1 MKIHQALVMML
12 SVVTPYR
19 ALRVHVE
26 EIPMGTKKVKIMS
39 LVMCISLAGLMAC
52 GGCAGKKKAEG
63 NKAGKYVIGFSQCT
77 TTEPWRVLFN
87 KRLIAAAA
95 KNPDV
100 ELIVLDAQDKTE
112 TQVAQ
117 LESLVTKEVSAILVS
132 PKVSNGFTDVMAAA
146 AKKNIPFIVL
156 DRDLTPD
163 NYTSFIGA
171 DNLKIG
177 EAAGTH
183 IVSLLGGP
191 GKAKGEVYEIWGGK
205 GSDPAQ
211 DRSKGFHN
219 IVDKE
224 PGIKVTGDQD
234 CDWKQD
240 LAKKQ
245 FETVLQ
251 THPKID
257 IVYAHNDPMAYGA
270 YLAAKEAGVEK
281 NIKFIGIDGNPDEGA
296 VWVKEGKLAA
306 TFLYP
311 TPGEKGLETALKIL
325 AGENAPKKIVLD
337 TATITKEN
345 ADQFMK

>member
-1 MKIHQALVMML
+1 MNSGTRRVLLLVL
-12 SVVTPYR
+12 
-19 ALRVHVE
+19 
-26 EIPMGTKKVKIMS
+26 
-39 LVMCISLAGLMAC
+39 CITLAGLIAC
-52 GGCAGKKKAEG
+52 GGCAGKKKTEG
-63 NKAGKYVIGFSQCT
+63 KKAGKFVIGFSQCT

-87 KRLIAAAA
+87 KRLIAAAE
-95 KNPDV
+95 KDPNV

-117 LESLVTKEVSAILVS
+117 LESLIAKEVSAILVS
-132 PKVSNGFTDVMAAA
+132 PKVSQGFSRVMEAA
-146 AKKNIPFIVL
+146 AKKDIPLIVL
-156 DRDLTPD
+156 DRDLEPE
-163 NYTSFIGA
+163 NYTTYVSA

-177 EAAGTH
+177 EAAGAH
-183 IVSLLGGP
+183 VVSLLGGP
-191 GKAKGEVYEIWGGK
+191 GNAKGEVYEIWGGK
-205 GSDPAQ
+205 GSEPAQ
-211 DRSKGFHN
+211 DRHNGFHN

-245 FETVLQ
+245 FETILQ

-281 NIKFIGIDGNPDEGA
+281 SIKFIGIDGNPDEGA
-296 VWVKEGKLAA
+296 MWVKEGKLAA

-311 TPGEKGLETALKIL
+311 TPGEKGLETAIAIL
-325 AGENAPKKIVLD
+325 SGEKTQKKIVLE
-337 TATITKEN
+337 TATITKNN